1 MDTTS
6 IDRSIATLQSK
17 KTEWARMAI
26 ADKRRLLAKARERTR
41 IVADRWVAAAARA
54 KGLSPNTQPMGE
66 EWLSGPWAF
75 VALINALDDTLARL
89 DRGIDVLAG
98 YPIHTRADGRVA
110 VRFSPADLT
119 DRLLL
124 LSLGIGGEV
133 WMVPGIDA
141 SDVPTAAFYRRPD
154 PVGAVSLIL
163 GAGNIAS
170 IPSNDLLYKL
180 YNQGEVAALK
190 FNPVNQYLGEFFE
203 EIFAPFVDGGYV
215 RFVYGGV
222 DVGEYLTHHPGVETI
237 HITGS
242 DRTHDA
248 IVFGRDATAAERKA
262 GNDPVIDKPISSELG
277 GVCPTIVVPGPWTD
291 ADIRFQAEHIAT
303 QRLSNGGFNCLATQ
317 VLVLPENWPHA
328 GRLLD
333 DIRQVIREMTEREP
347 YYPGAGERHE
357 RALAAH
363 PTAEILSGGHAP
375 VTLIPDVDPTATD
388 DICFTE
394 EFFTAT
400 MATTA
405 LPAPTTTAFI
415 ENAVEFSNTV
425 LAGTLGANLLI
436 DPATLSANRG
446 VLDRAVTD
454 LRFGAIAVNT
464 WIGATFVLPR
474 ATWGA
479 FPGHTRTDIQ
489 SGIGVVHNALMFD
502 QPERTVL
509 WGHFRPAPRA
519 WLSGDWH
526 PAPKL
531 PGFVTHRRGALVG
544 ERMTYQAIDR
554 SLLGLIG
561 VGAALY
567 RP

>member
-1 MDTTS
+1 MDTGY
-6 IDRSIATLQSK
+6 IDQAIATLQAK
-17 KTEWARMAI
+17 KTEWARQAI
-26 ADKRRLLAKARERTR
+26 TDKRRLLSKARERTR
-41 IVADRWVAAAARA
+41 IVAARWVAAAANA
-54 KGLSPNTQPMGE
+54 KKLSPNTQPMGE

-89 DRGIDVLAG
+89 DSGIDVLEG
-98 YPIHTRADGRVA
+98 YAIKTRPDGRVA
-110 VRFSPADLT
+110 VRFQPADLA
-119 DRLLL
+119 DRLLF
-124 LSLGIGGEV
+124 LSLGLDGQV
-133 WMVPGIDA
+133 WMEPGVSA
-141 SDVPTAAFYRRPD
+141 TDVPTAAFYRRSD
-154 PVGAVSLIL
+154 PVGAVSLVL

-170 IPSNDLLYKL
+170 IPSNDLLFKL
-180 YNQGEVAALK
+180 YNQGEVVALK

-215 RFVYGGV
+215 RFIYGGA

-248 IVFGRDATAAERKA
+248 IVFGRDASAAERKA
-262 GNDPVIDKPISSELG
+262 NDLPVLHKPISSELG
-277 GVCPTIVVPGPWTD
+277 GVCPTIVVPGAWTD

-317 VLVLPENWPHA
+317 VLVLPEGWPQTDQ
-328 GRLLD
+328 LLD
-333 DIRQVIREMTEREP
+333 AIRTVIWKTSEREP
-347 YYPGAGERHE
+347 YYPGAGDRHQQAIE
-357 RALAAH
+357 AH
-363 PTAEILSGGHAP
+363 PGAEVLSGGHAP
-375 VTLIPDVDPTATD
+375 VTLIPDVDPTDTG

-400 MATTA
+400 MATTS
-405 LPAPTTTAFI
+405 LPAPTPAAYL

-436 DPATLSANRG
+436 DPRTLKANRG
-446 VLDRAVTD
+446 ALERAITD
-454 LRFGAIAVNT
+454 LRYGAIAVNSWT
-464 WIGATFVLPR
+464 GATFALPR
-474 ATWGA
+474 ASWGA
-479 FPGHTRTDIQ
+479 FPGHSRADIQ
-489 SGIGVVHNALMFD
+489 SGIGTVHNALMFD
-502 QPERTVL
+502 RPERTVL

-531 PGFVTHRRGALVG
+531 PGFITHRRGALVG
-544 ERMTYQAIDR
+544 ERMTSQAIDR
-554 SLLGLIG
+554 SLLQFVG